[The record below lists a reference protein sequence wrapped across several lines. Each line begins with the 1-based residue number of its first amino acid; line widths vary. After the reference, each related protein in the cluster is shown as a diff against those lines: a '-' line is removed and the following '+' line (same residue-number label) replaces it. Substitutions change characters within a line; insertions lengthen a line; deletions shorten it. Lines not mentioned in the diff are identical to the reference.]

1 VAVIGCG
8 GVGLSAIQGARIA
21 GASTIIA
28 VDTTPGKLE
37 LARELGAT
45 DTVNSSD
52 VDAIEAVKTICPN
65 GVDHALE
72 ALGLDTTI
80 QQAIDMTTRGGQ
92 TTLIG
97 MAKAEIRPSIPALDM
112 VVEERTVAGSWYG
125 SFVPARDIP
134 KIVGWLETGDL
145 KLDAIIERIT
155 LDDVNTAFDRIRSGE
170 ANRQVIIF

>member
-1 VAVIGCG
+1 
-8 GVGLSAIQGARIA
+8 
-21 GASTIIA
+21 
-28 VDTTPGKLE
+28 
-37 LARELGAT
+37 
-45 DTVNSSD
+45 
-52 VDAIEAVKTICPN
+52 
-65 GVDHALE
+65 
-72 ALGLDTTI
+72 
-80 QQAIDMTTRGGQ
+80 
-92 TTLIG
+92 
-97 MAKAEIRPSIPALDM
+97 M